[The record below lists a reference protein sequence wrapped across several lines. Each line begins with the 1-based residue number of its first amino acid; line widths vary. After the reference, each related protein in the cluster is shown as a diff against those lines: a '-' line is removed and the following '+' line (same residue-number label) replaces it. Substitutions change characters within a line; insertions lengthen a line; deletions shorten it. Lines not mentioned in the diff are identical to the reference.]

1 MLYIWY
7 VVLVEIK
14 PFLHKTLALKT
25 NNKNKT
31 KPQMKPNTNKN
42 KQTELIYV
50 IPREL
55 LICYVHVK
63 LYVVGAVG
71 SARTERQR

>member
-1 MLYIWY
+1 
-7 VVLVEIK
+7 
-14 PFLHKTLALKT
+14 
-25 NNKNKT
+25 
-31 KPQMKPNTNKN
+31 MKPNTNKN

-71 SARTERQR
+71 SARTERQRWRGTFSFWVAV